1 MNIRLKHIWLSAFL
15 LVGFSA
21 MAQTHVKVEGNV
33 FGGGNKAPVGGKTSV
48 LIDQAN
54 DTIGGDV
61 YGGGAFANVGTN
73 PEDSTQ
79 VTILQGVV
87 IGNVYGGGLGDS
99 TAASYNGTQ
108 NIAAL
113 VYGKVFV
120 TIGNNSGGPTLKGS
134 VFGCNNINGT
144 PLDSVF
150 VNIFKTA
157 HTTGEHGEH
166 NNQYPNI
173 TTLAGLEATIP
184 ANPDD
189 PNYTKQFAIAAV
201 YGGGN
206 KASYKPALNSNGKP
220 KCTTVH
226 VYGCEENTIHTIYGG
241 GNAANVGDTL
251 RNGDD
256 LDTVPANT
264 RLILDGGRYDRVFG
278 GGNGFSAAT
287 PPNHDHSD
295 EADYNPGANIFG
307 TAYTNVYGGLYRQV
321 FGGSNQYGDIDT
333 VVLTIDKT
341 CTNLLIHESF
351 GGANEAEIHSDVTT
365 TLLCNDYHIGSFY
378 GGSNLADITGNVTL
392 NVRGGNYSNVFGG
405 SKGYKDPAD
414 ETNNVSADI
423 NGNVTLNLLGGT
435 MENAFGG
442 SDVFGNITGAITV
455 NVWDTV
461 ALCSLQV
468 DTVYGGGRDAAY
480 TPNLVAGKKIVSPV
494 VNLWNG
500 LIGHSSTKGC
510 VFGGGKGN
518 DAKVTA
524 NPKVMI
530 GDTITEHT
538 TAKTINLNGG
548 SIFGGG
554 NAAPVDGID
563 SVLML
568 KDNSVVS
575 NLFGGG
581 NKAGADSTVVMM
593 TVSAEVDTIFGGG
606 NLAGL
611 EGAAMVIV
619 TKGTVRGGIYGG
631 SNKDGLVKGNI
642 TVNVT
647 DNTDDTQHHT
657 TIGATGAPA
666 NIHGGGYGADTRTKG
681 HVTVNY
687 GEIAYDGSSQEIHS
701 SYPLVYGDI
710 YGGSALGW
718 VNDVSDGVDTTTINI
733 LNGEIKQTTVSSV
746 VKGGNIYGGGLG
758 DKTNNIA
765 AKVNGK
771 VYVNIGDT
779 VVSGSSVTYRGK
791 AVIDG
796 SVFGC
801 NNLNGS
807 PQDSVFVNIFQTNH
821 GANPA
826 GNLYPTLTSGTWT
839 PELLATNAETQG
851 YAIQSVFGGGNQASY
866 TPAANKCTRVHV
878 FGCENTI
885 KDVFGGG
892 NAANVGTTGDGAV
905 SANTFIVIDGGRFN
919 RVFGGGNGDPVAAN
933 IYGTATT
940 TINAGLI
947 DTIFGGSNKQGSI
960 TTTSLNLDRAGD
972 CDDEVFRVIFGGA
985 NLAPIS
991 GNLSTTINCGVGA
1004 IGDIYGGSNKAT
1016 ITGNVELNI
1025 NGGTINYVYG
1035 GSKGDNTNNTN
1046 ASITGDV
1053 QLNLYGGTVRHAFG
1067 GSNLL
1072 GNITGQ
1078 ITVNVLDTVSTPC
1091 NLVLDTVY
1099 GGGNL
1104 APYKP
1109 TTASSSPVVNIIN
1122 GTVNKFVYGGGLGAD
1137 AEVKANPVVKVGY
1150 DASMA
1155 SLLTPSA
1162 SGSIVATGFSIPDT
1176 TATVTGDVYGGGD
1189 AAPVDGSTSV
1199 TLQKVGSSVIKLF
1212 GGGNQAGVTGAATI
1226 TMNHGNVSNGVYGGC
1241 NTSGS
1246 VNGNINVYVNGGKVG
1261 TDRNNLAYG
1270 VFGGGFGN
1278 ATNTGANVTVTI
1290 GNSDSI
1296 PVIYGDVYGGSAQGH
1311 VNNSTSNLTK
1321 VWVKKGTIVGDVYG
1335 GGFGD
1340 ANQNALVK
1348 GKVQVV
1354 VDGGTVDTVNSAA
1367 VGGRVFGC
1375 NNLKGT
1381 PQGTVEVTVNA
1392 TNPTVVTNGV
1402 KTYALKG
1409 VYGGGNLAN
1418 YVPSDEENGYPKVNI
1433 SGCNTS
1439 IQDVFGGGNAAA
1451 VPQTDVTVNGGDIKR
1466 VFAGGNGTSGAAHV
1480 GYNTNTSSPTNAYGL
1495 GTARDTIKGGTITQV
1510 FGGSNTSGAIRSS
1523 SAVYVNKSTETGA
1536 CPMKLGEVY
1545 GGGNLADG
1553 NAGDITIGCTGTW
1566 TTGHDS
1572 HNSTTNRIGYELE
1585 GIGTVYGGANRAGI
1599 NNNIVL
1605 NIKSGIIENVF
1616 GGNNTDGNISGT
1628 ITVNIEK
1635 DNSAC
1640 GWYVGNVY
1648 GGGNLASYSYS
1659 GSYPQVNIKNGTVSG
1674 DVFGGGLGASAKVK
1688 SNPVVTVGDPSNNA
1702 YEAIVSGNVYG
1713 GGSAAMVGDTVSGGT
1728 VSSSN
1733 STTVRIQKN
1742 NSQVTK
1748 VFGGGKEAGVTGTT
1762 GVTITDGTINGG
1774 VYGGCD
1780 SQGNVTGKITVDVK
1794 GGTLGSAANLALAS
1808 PVTVD
1813 VYGGGFGAST
1823 TTSGDVEVNI
1833 GECTS
1838 TNEQND
1844 YPKIYGDV
1852 YGGSAFGS
1860 VNSSN
1865 SNTTTVNVLN
1875 GTLYT
1880 YAEPATTANGQP
1892 YSIYHGGNVYGGG
1905 LGDRAGSEGHSD
1917 ILATEYGKIVVNIG
1931 ASSRAN
1937 ALAPDSNI
1945 GQATIGGNVY
1955 GCNNTNG
1962 SPLDDVTVNIYRTYR
1977 TATDEFDYSG
1987 TGTATY
1993 ALNDVFGGGNQADYT
2008 PNAAGKKSSVLIHG
2022 CYNTV
2027 ERVFGG
2033 SNAAASGIVGKPV
2046 EVKTDIAGGRFY
2058 EVFGGG
2064 NGEVSAANIIGDV
2077 NLGIHGGLVDEFYV
2091 GSNQQGSITG
2101 QSNVVVNQTS
2111 GCQEITITEFY
2122 CGGKYAN
2129 FVGDIKAI
2137 ITCNEGM
2144 NVTNLYGGCKEANVV
2159 AGNGGSGNVH
2169 LVVKGGTYENVYGGS
2184 KGYIDP
2190 ANPSNN
2196 VPANIEGNIILDIFG
2211 GTVTNAVYGGSNILG
2226 NVAGTITVNVYD
2238 SIANCALDLNSAN
2251 IYGGGNQADYT
2262 APTSTPNYPQVNI
2275 KKATVKNVFG
2285 GGLKAEVKGNPQIK
2299 IKEHAKVLENVY
2311 GGGNLGKVEG
2321 DPKVIVNGKDK
2332 ELILVPIDENNT
2344 KMRRE

>member
-1 MNIRLKHIWLSAFL
+1 MTNKIYPMNIRLKHIWLSAFL
-15 LVGFSA
+15 LVSFAA
-21 MAQTHVKVEGNV
+21 MAQKTSHVTVGGNV

-99 TAASYNGTQ
+99 TAASYNGTA

-120 TIGNNSGGPTLKGS
+120 TIGNNSGGPTLNGS

-150 VNIFKTA
+150 VNIYKTA
-157 HTTGEHGEH
+157 HTTTPNNYYPTDIDTFGE
-166 NNQYPNI
+166 
-173 TTLAGLEATIP
+173 LEGSFP
-184 ANPDD
+184 PNPDD
-189 PNYTKQFAIAAV
+189 PTAPATQAYNKKYAIASV

-206 KASYKPALNSNGKP
+206 KASYKPALNGNGKP

-241 GNAANVGDTL
+241 GNAANVGDTTDS
-251 RNGDD
+251 GAPI
-256 LDTVPANT
+256 PANT
-264 RLILDGGRYDRVFG
+264 RLIIEGGRYDRIFG
-278 GGNGFSAAT
+278 GGNGYSAAT
-287 PPNHDHSD
+287 PPNHHDPD

-307 TAYTNVYGGLYRQV
+307 TAITDVQGGLYRQV

-333 VVLTIDKT
+333 VALGIDNL
-341 CTNLLIHESF
+341 CEVLLIYESF
-351 GGANEAEIHSDVTT
+351 GGANEANITSNVTT
-365 TLLCNDYHIGSFY
+365 TLYCNDKNYEIGNFY
-378 GGSNLADITGNVTL
+378 GGSNLADIEGNVTL
-392 NVRGGNYSNVFGG
+392 NIRGGKYHNVFGG
-405 SKGYKDPAD
+405 SKGTNPPANAN
-414 ETNNVSADI
+414 TQQIANASADI
-423 NGNVTLNLLGGT
+423 NGDVTLNLLGGT
-435 MENAFGG
+435 MVNAFGG
-442 SDVFGNITGAITV
+442 NDVFGNITGAITV

-461 ALCSLQV
+461 AGCSLQV

-718 VNDVSDGVDTTTINI
+718 VNDVSDGEDTTTINI

-1553 NAGDITIGCTGTW
+1553 NAGEITIGCTGTW

-1585 GIGTVYGGANRAGI
+1585 GIGTVYGGANQAGI

-1605 NIKSGIIENVF
+1605 NINSGIVENVF
-1616 GGNNTDGNISGT
+1616 GGNNLDGTISGSIQVEIDST
-1628 ITVNIEK
+1628 AGS
-1635 DNSAC
+1635 NSC

-1648 GGGNLASYSYS
+1648 GGGNQAAY
-1659 GSYPQVNIKNGTVSG
+1659 GTGNDYPVVNIKNGLVSG
-1674 DVFGGGLGASAKVK
+1674 DVFGGGLGLDGDPTKGKVTG
-1688 SNPVVTVGDPSNNA
+1688 NPQVTVNA
-1702 YEAIVSGNVYG
+1702 AKARVNGSVYG
-1713 GGSAAMVGDTVSGGT
+1713 GGSLA
-1728 VSSSN
+1728 
-1733 STTVRIQKN
+1733 STEGN
-1742 NSQVTK
+1742 PQVTLTDGALTK
-1748 VFGGGKEAGVTGTT
+1748 VFGGGKAADV
-1762 GVTITDGTINGG
+1762 DGAPTVNINGGTVSTG

-1780 SQGNVTGKITVDVK
+1780 SQGDVTGDIIVNITGDNTNRTTI
-1794 GGTLGSAANLALAS
+1794 GTQANLNNGILAN
-1808 PVTVD
+1808 VH
-1813 VYGGGFGAST
+1813 GGGYGENT
-1823 TTSGDVEVNI
+1823 TTSGNVTVKFGTLDIN
-1833 GECTS
+1833 THS
-1838 TNEQND
+1838 D
-1844 YPKIYGDV
+1844 YPKLFGDI
-1852 YGGSAFGS
+1852 YGGSGFGE
-1860 VNSSN
+1860 VNHDAN
-1865 SNTTTVNVLN
+1865 NKTTVNVLN
-1875 GTLYT
+1875 GKLETKRT
-1880 YAEPATTANGQP
+1880 SGTTANGKT
-1892 YSIYHGGNVYGGG
+1892 YYIYTGGNVFGGG
-1905 LGDRAGSEGHSD
+1905 LGRKADNTVSPAISAAE
-1917 ILATEYGKIVVNIG
+1917 AKVNGKVEVNIG
-1931 ASSRAN
+1931 T
-1937 ALAPDSNI
+1937 APHLRSNNLDPVNDTCI
-1945 GQATIGGNVY
+1945 GYAVIGGNVY

-1962 SPLDDVTVNIYRTYR
+1962 SPQDDVTVNVFRTYR
-1977 TATDEFDYSG
+1977 TTAQEINYTPGSG
-1987 TGTATY
+1987 ENPEY
-1993 ALNDVFGGGNQADYT
+1993 ALANVFGGGNEADFMV
-2008 PNAAGKKSSVLIHG
+2008 SSKTISVNIMS
-2022 CYNTV
+2022 CYNTIQ
-2027 ERVFGG
+2027 RVFGG
-2033 SNAAASGIVGKPV
+2033 GNAASAPNVHTLIQ
-2046 EVKTDIAGGRFY
+2046 GGRFG

-2064 NGEVSAANIIGDV
+2064 NGERGAQYAANVTGDV
-2077 NLGIHGGLVDEFYV
+2077 NLEIHGGNVGEFYV
-2091 GSNQQGSITG
+2091 GSNQHGSISGT
-2101 QSNVVVNQTS
+2101 SNVTVDQSS
-2111 GCQEITITEFY
+2111 GCEEIAITEFY
-2122 CGGKYAN
+2122 CGGKYADFIGN
-2129 FVGDIKAI
+2129 INAE
-2137 ITCNEGM
+2137 ITCSQGL
-2144 NVTNLYGGCKEANVV
+2144 NVTYLYGGCKEAHVF
-2159 AGNGGSGNVH
+2159 GNVH
-2169 LVVKGGTYENVYGGS
+2169 LTVKGGTYDYIFGGS
-2184 KGYIDP
+2184 KGTTTKGADIRG
-2190 ANPSNN
+2190 N
-2196 VPANIEGNIILDIFG
+2196 VLLEVYGGTVNKAIFG
-2211 GTVTNAVYGGSNILG
+2211 GSNVKGAIG
-2226 NVAGTITVNVYD
+2226 GTITVNVEDKYPND
-2238 SIANCALDLNSAN
+2238 DCALEVSIADV
-2251 IYGGGNQADYT
+2251 YGGGNKADYPGT
-2262 APTSTPNYPQVNI
+2262 PETGGPITGSVSTTSNYPEVNI
-2275 KKATVKNVFG
+2275 KNATVNNVFG
-2285 GGLKAEVKGNPQIK
+2285 GGLEAEVKGNPQVHIK
-2299 IKEHAKVLENVY
+2299 QYARILGNVY
-2311 GGGNLGKVEG
+2311 GGGNMGKVTG
-2321 DPKVIVNGKDK
+2321 DPRVIINGKQ
-2332 ELILVPIDENNT
+2332 VN
-2344 KMRRE
+2344 